1 MTGMRREFVL
11 HLDDDPAA
19 MPALFAYLRE
29 VSRLDGGRQSEDY
42 RDAQALAYADGH
54 DPWHQCH
61 FCGTDIAYGYE
72 YDGRRHFL
80 SDCRP
85 DLVKHDPGPLCTW
98 SDQAFDESRGVRH
111 RSCYAYQDF
120 ETQEWTD
127 KHEHFHADGPM

>member
-29 VSRLDGGRQSEDY
+29 VSRLDGGKQSEDY
-42 RDAQALAYADGH
+42 RIAQALAYAKPDF
-54 DPWHQCH
+54 DPWKQCH
-61 FCGTDIAYGYE
+61 FCGTDVAYGYE
-72 YDGRRHFL
+72 PDGKRHFL

-85 DLVKHDPGPLCTW
+85 YLVKHDPGPLCTW
-98 SDQAFDESRGVRH
+98 YAAAVRAEG
-111 RSCYAYQDF
+111 RNCYAYQDF
-120 ETQEWTD
+120 ETKEWTD